1 MVMTVWPRCCR
12 FTPIAT
18 SQWARTAFPDAAPRA
33 VEGTGFDFR
42 QPKRLDADFLRD
54 LDQQKV
60 KGYDHSFL
68 LGETP
73 SDTSTGAALQLAA
86 ELRSADGR
94 VSLQVRTD
102 QPALHLY
109 TGQYL
114 GGTEKRDGSHYAD
127 LAGVALES
135 QFPPDSPSH
144 AGPSCCLG
152 RPTGAPPVSTSASE
166 LRGSGSDRRGVLHR
180 LDQQLHPSL
189 RGHQRHFIPP
199 RAP

>member
-1 MVMTVWPRCCR
+1 MVQQSAPPGNWDEDPDGASILLATGRARHDLLV
-12 FTPIAT
+12 IAEP
-18 SQWARTAFPDAAPRA
+18 A
-33 VEGTGFDFR
+33 
-42 QPKRLDADFLRD
+42 FLRD

-68 LGETP
+68 LGEAS
-73 SDTSTGAALQLAA
+73 SDTSTGAVLRLAA
-86 ELRSADGR
+86 ELRSADSR
-94 VSLQVRTD
+94 VSLQVHTD

-144 AGPSCCLG
+144 G
-152 RPTGAPPVSTSASE
+152 RAILLPGQTY
-166 LRGSGSDRRGVLHR
+166 RRTTR
-180 LDQQLHPSL
+180 FAF
-189 RGHQRHFIPP
+189 RF
-199 RAP
+199 

>member
-1 MVMTVWPRCCR
+1 MLQIHADRYQPVGTDG
-12 FTPIAT
+12 I
-18 SQWARTAFPDAAPRA
+18 PDAAPRA

-68 LGETP
+68 LGEAP

-94 VSLQVRTD
+94 VSLQVHTN

-144 AGPSCCLG
+144 G
-152 RPTGAPPVSTSASE
+152 RAILLPGQTY
-166 LRGSGSDRRGVLHR
+166 RRTTR
-180 LDQQLHPSL
+180 FDF
-189 RGHQRHFIPP
+189 RF
-199 RAP
+199 